1 MYSTDHLIFEHRKN
15 FEFYKKELVNII
27 NIHLISKSQNQ
38 ISGEDFIKLTN
49 RLLISDNLNFCGQI
63 QCFLV
68 WKCCK
73 KTYYVPWQV
82 PQNVPSEKDHKQLQ
96 QLSS

>member
-38 ISGEDFIKLTN
+38 ISGEDFITLTN

-68 WKCCK
+68 
-73 KTYYVPWQV
+73 
-82 PQNVPSEKDHKQLQ
+82 
-96 QLSS
+96 